1 MDTVEVAAS
10 LRALAD
16 RVRRLAPHRGDPER
30 FHVEKSCIT
39 QDLEEL
45 AAQCD
50 GLRPEARRIGVPSR
64 LVTTTITTLRNGRR
78 VTAQHRQPF
87 AIHVGGTK

>member
-16 RVRRLAPHRGDPER
+16 RVRRLVPRRRDPER
-30 FHVEKSCIT
+30 FRVDKSCIT

-50 GLRPEARRIGVPSR
+50 GAAPLRGVR
-64 LVTTTITTLRNGRR
+64 
-78 VTAQHRQPF
+78 
-87 AIHVGGTK
+87 

>member
-1 MDTVEVAAS
+1 MDTADVAAS

-16 RVRRLAPHRGDPER
+16 RVRRLVPHRRDPER
-30 FHVEKSCIT
+30 FHVDKSCIT

-45 AAQCD
+45 AAECD
-50 GLRPEARRIGVPSR
+50 GIRPETRRIGVPSR

-78 VTAQHRQPF
+78 VQVQHRQPF
-87 AIHVGGTK
+87 AIHVEGTK